1 MSQRALI
8 SMFPIGN
15 LLEMVPRRKSTV
27 APPECPLTACLKIVG
42 GAWTPNVVWY
52 LKEQPRRFTELKA
65 DLVGVSAKTLTER
78 LRRLERDGVVYR
90 KVIPSSPPTV
100 EYGLSPLG
108 RKLVPAVEAIARVGL
123 ELKRLRA
130 RG

>member
-1 MSQRALI
+1 
-8 SMFPIGN
+8 
-15 LLEMVPRRKSTV
+15 MVPRRKNRV
-27 APPECPLTACLKIVG
+27 APPECPLTACLKLVG

-65 DLVGVSAKTLTER
+65 DLVGVSAKTLTAR

-100 EYGLSPLG
+100 EYSLSPLG
-108 RKLVPAVEAIARVGL
+108 RRLVPAVEAIAQVGL

-130 RG
+130 RA

>member
-1 MSQRALI
+1 
-8 SMFPIGN
+8 
-15 LLEMVPRRKSTV
+15 MVPRRKNTV

-65 DLVGVSAKTLTER
+65 DLAGVSAKTLTHR

-90 KVIPSSPPTV
+90 KVVPSSPPTV
-100 EYGLSPLG
+100 EYGLSALG

-123 ELKRLRA
+123 ELKRMRSRA
-130 RG
+130 

>member
-1 MSQRALI
+1 MI
-8 SMFPIGN
+8 
-15 LLEMVPRRKSTV
+15 PRRKSKV

-52 LKEQPRRFTELKA
+52 LKEQPRRFTELKS
-65 DLVGVSAKTLTER
+65 DLVGVSAKTLTQR

-100 EYGLSPLG
+100 EYGLSALG
-108 RKLVPAVEAIARVGL
+108 RKLVPAVEAIASVGL

-130 RG
+130 RAR

>member
-1 MSQRALI
+1 MI
-8 SMFPIGN
+8 
-15 LLEMVPRRKSTV
+15 PRRKSRV
-27 APPECPLTACLKIVG
+27 AAPECPLSPCLRIVG
-42 GAWTPNVVWY
+42 GAWTPNVIWY

-65 DLVGVSAKTLTER
+65 DLVGVSAKTLTQR

-108 RKLVPAVEAIARVGL
+108 RKLVPAVEAIAAVGL
-123 ELKRLRA
+123 ELKRLRVRA
-130 RG
+130 

>member
-1 MSQRALI
+1 
-8 SMFPIGN
+8 
-15 LLEMVPRRKSTV
+15 MVRRRRSKV
-27 APPECPLTACLKIVG
+27 HPPECPLTACLKIVG

-52 LKEQPRRFTELKA
+52 LREQPRRFTELKS
-65 DLVGVSAKTLTER
+65 DLMGVSAKTLTER
-78 LRRLERDGVVYR
+78 LRRLEREGVVYR

-108 RKLVPAVEAIARVGL
+108 MKLVPAVEAIAEVGL
-123 ELKRLRA
+123 ALKRMRA